1 MKNGTRKAIVALILA
16 LACLA
21 AFCACGNETP
31 AGTTAATTAAPEPK
45 TDEITTAEEVTEEI
59 TTAEITTAEVT
70 TEEITTE
77 EVTAADT
84 RTEFTVELRWH
95 LGYVGS
101 NSNSSWAD
109 KINPGGNYYSF
120 TEVFTVPSAGTTITF
135 IDDNTNSNGDTNF
148 ASAAAYVISSW
159 KQDTSGNWVIDL
171 EGTNLNGSLA
181 DYTDENGARIY
192 TYTTEKDNENLRLT
206 FRSGEKADFTPAAYP
221 VVTAK
226 GNAAPIANVEPMF
239 GIFE

>member
-1 MKNGTRKAIVALILA
+1 MKRKVLIALILA
-16 LACLA
+16 LACVASL
-21 AFCACGNETP
+21 CACGGDKP
-31 AGTTAATTAAPEPK
+31 AGTTANTTAAPEPK

-59 TTAEITTAEVT
+59 TTEEAT
-70 TEEITTE
+70 TE
-77 EVTAADT
+77 DT
-84 RTEFTVELRWH
+84 RTEFVVELRWH

-101 NSNSSWAD
+101 SSNSSWAD
-109 KINPGGNYYSF
+109 KINPGGSYYSF
-120 TEVFTVPSAGTTITF
+120 TEVFTVPAAGTTITF

-148 ASAAAYVISSW
+148 ASGAAYVISSW

-171 EGTNLNGSLA
+171 EGTNLTGQTV

-206 FRSGEKADFTPAAYP
+206 FRSGEKADFTPEAYP
-221 VVTAK
+221 TVTAK
-226 GNAAPIANVEPMF
+226 GNAAPITNVEPTF

>member
-1 MKNGTRKAIVALILA
+1 MKRKVLIALILA
-16 LACLA
+16 LACVASL
-21 AFCACGNETP
+21 CACGNDTP
-31 AGTTAATTAAPEPK
+31 AGTTANTTAAPEPK
-45 TDEITTAEEVTEEI
+45 TDEITTAEQVTEEI
-59 TTAEITTAEVT
+59 TTAEVTTAEIT

-77 EVTAADT
+77 EATTEDT
-84 RTEFTVELRWH
+84 RTEFVVELRWH

-101 NSNSSWAD
+101 YSNSSWAD
-109 KINPGGNYYSF
+109 KINPGGSYYSF
-120 TEVFTVPSAGTTITF
+120 TEVFTVPAAGTTITF

-148 ASAAAYVISSW
+148 ASGAAYVISSW

-171 EGTNLNGSLA
+171 EGTNLTGQTV
-181 DYTDENGARIY
+181 DYADENGARIY

-206 FRSGEKADFTPAAYP
+206 FRSGEKADFTPDAYP

-226 GNAAPIANVEPMF
+226 GYSAPVANVEPTF